1 MEHCLLYLAWGCYSF
16 SHIVRLMSW
25 NWKHSF
31 YHMSSGQ
38 PSEKRNSSCQL
49 SCSSKICSLLN
60 THTHTVYIFWFC
72 YTLCVLL
79 FAHTCTHTPVMCCLC
94 TRKPIHIGTH
104 ACWNA
109 FVMEPST
116 CRKLQE
122 YQTAYQS
129 LKGLRTL
136 EWKPHLGTVDVDL
149 VLADRELSFS
159 VSPIRATIIYQ
170 FQQQSEP
177 CLFDIHWI

>member
-1 MEHCLLYLAWGCYSF
+1 MEHCIIIFGMGVTLFLTLLGWWVGIESIHFITCLLANLQRRETQVASF
-16 SHIVRLMSW
+16 HAAVRFVLFW
-25 NWKHSF
+25 
-31 YHMSSGQ
+31 
-38 PSEKRNSSCQL
+38 
-49 SCSSKICSLLN
+49 